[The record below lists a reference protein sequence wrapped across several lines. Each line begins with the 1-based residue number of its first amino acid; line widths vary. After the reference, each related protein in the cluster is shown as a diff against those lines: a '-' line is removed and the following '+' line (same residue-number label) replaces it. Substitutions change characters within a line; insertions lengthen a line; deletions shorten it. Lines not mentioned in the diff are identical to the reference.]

1 MDPNFI
7 TDQQWIE
14 YRHLV
19 SLLWLFPLLVFAFA
33 TCLLLR
39 FAILPSLWNSRGEEV
54 ARHDPLWSRLHT
66 QVVRGQG
73 TWALSQWGLLLA
85 AFGVAVGLL
94 FVFFVAQSWARGVI
108 EETFNRWWI

>member
-39 FAILPSLWNSRGEEV
+39 FAILPSLWNSRG
-54 ARHDPLWSRLHT
+54 
-66 QVVRGQG
+66 
-73 TWALSQWGLLLA
+73 
-85 AFGVAVGLL
+85 
-94 FVFFVAQSWARGVI
+94 
-108 EETFNRWWI
+108 

>member
-19 SLLWLFPLLVFAFA
+19 SLLWLFPLLVFALA
-33 TCLLLR
+33 TAMLLR
-39 FAILPSLWNSRGEEV
+39 FAVLPSLWNSRDEEV

-66 QVVRGQG
+66 LVVGKQG
-73 TWALSQWGLLLA
+73 TWIVSQWLLLLVALGA
-85 AFGVAVGLL
+85 AAALVA
-94 FVFFVAQSWARGVI
+94 VFFVARSWTIGVI

>member
-19 SLLWLFPLLVFAFA
+19 SLLWFIPMLVFALV
-33 TCLLLR
+33 TSLLLR

-54 ARHDPLWSRLHT
+54 ARSDPAWAKIHEL
-66 QVVRGQG
+66 VVKAHG
-73 TWALSQWGLLLA
+73 TWPLTQWMLLLGALGAVA
-85 AFGVAVGLL
+85 ALLGVL
-94 FVFFVAQSWARGVI
+94 FIAQGWARGVI
-108 EETFNRWWI
+108 GETFGRWWI

>member
-19 SLLWLFPLLVFAFA
+19 SLLWLFPLLVFTLA
-33 TCLLLR
+33 TVMLLR
-39 FAILPSLWNSRGEEV
+39 FAILPSLWNSRDEDI
-54 ARHDPLWSRLHT
+54 ARHDPLWSRLHMA
-66 QVVRGQG
+66 VVGRQG
-73 TWALSQWGLLLA
+73 SWGASQWLLLLVALGA
-85 AFGVAVGLL
+85 AAGLAV
-94 FVFFVAQSWARGVI
+94 VFFVARDIAIGVL